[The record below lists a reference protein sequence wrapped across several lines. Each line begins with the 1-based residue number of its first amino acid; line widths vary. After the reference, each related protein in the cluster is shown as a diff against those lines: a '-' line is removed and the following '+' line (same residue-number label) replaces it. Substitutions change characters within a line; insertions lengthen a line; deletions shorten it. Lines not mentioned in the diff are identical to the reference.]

1 MTLSKRKICFTANY
15 VHPEFLERAAL
26 ESSGQKS
33 TLFEDQHMGQLTGV
47 MSQIGHLA
55 AYSMELLDGL
65 FRISTETAARIESV
79 SERTAKLAQA
89 VENLEKEPQVEKLVD
104 ITAVSV
110 VHKKQEIKVPH
121 IFTRI
126 TNADEIVAQYNQCAP
141 PPLLTKIDHILGG
154 EQCQSNYSFPRFFFD
169 EWYKSELN
177 RQEKKKEEKKKKKLE
192 RKQRR
197 EERRKNDS
205 SRKDK
210 IKKAKSMKKMQSFT
224 STYKNEVPN
233 GVGMAAPAPPPKP
246 KGAIAAPKPPPPPPQ
261 AFRRSRNKG
270 EQGNRSSQNPL
281 ASGLSGIKEDGYEK
295 MEVEDKSK
303 PPRKPPPRTPP
314 PGGGTA
320 PPPRAPPPGP
330 PADSPRAP
338 PPPGPP
344 PGSPS
349 APPPGAPP
357 PAPPTSSDAPP
368 PTPPPAKPV
377 VDTQTIMNQPQ
388 YAKYKTMLKVNLP
401 EGAIRNKMEVDKIPE
416 DIIDMFCPN
425 TVFVKPAAKV
435 TSSEDE
441 GQTTGEEAEDLEPP
455 VEEEA
460 PPGPPE
466 DWEETDDGQGGIYF
480 INKGTWESSWVA
492 PMGWKAYKLKKEEES
507 KKARGGLMD
516 ALKGGKK
523 LRRISITPGSH
534 VVADPRTNVMAGIK
548 GGAIKLKKAAPL
560 PPKPVD
566 ARDQLMAT
574 LKKGKEGLKTGLQH
588 VEVKTFNP
596 EREMDD
602 AVAKLL
608 ANRAAI
614 AGESDSD
621 SDSDSDYDF
630 DSDDDYP

>member
-281 ASGLSGIKEDGYEK
+281 ASGLSGRRQEQTAQEAPAEDTPSGRRHRSA
-295 MEVEDKSK
+295 SK
-303 PPRKPPPRTPP
+303 GPTSRTACGQPPEPRPPR
-314 PGGGTA
+314 
-320 PPPRAPPPGP
+320 
-330 PADSPRAP
+330 
-338 PPPGPP
+338 
-344 PGSPS
+344 
-349 APPPGAPP
+349 
-357 PAPPTSSDAPP
+357 DAPP

-401 EGAIRNKMEVDKIPE
+401 EGAIMNKMEVDKIPE